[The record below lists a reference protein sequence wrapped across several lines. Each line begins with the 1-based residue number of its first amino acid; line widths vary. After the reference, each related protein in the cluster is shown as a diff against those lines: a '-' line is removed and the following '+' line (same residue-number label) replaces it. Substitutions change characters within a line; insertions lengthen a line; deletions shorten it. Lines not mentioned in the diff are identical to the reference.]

1 MKERYEAS
9 PLRETASATING
21 KSENS
26 GAECRCADE
35 ALQPLWLTPQEANLL
50 LQLCLTSDL
59 ATGEEEH
66 HLFRK
71 LGEFLRAQS
80 RLCVCRR
87 NP

>member
-1 MKERYEAS
+1 MSERYGAS
-9 PLRETASATING
+9 PLGAVSSTIINR
-21 KSENS
+21 KSEND
-26 GAECRCADE
+26 GAECRCEEE

-59 ATGEEEH
+59 AIGEEEH